1 MKHDSILLVLGVGRS
16 TDNSQNGV
24 LNEIDQIEGS
34 ETEIEGKRNRNSEC
48 SNGLIISII
57 DSDLGA
63 GCSSLPAK
71 CVASNKASCTLNNC
85 KDQCN
90 VNCCNG
96 AASKK
101 CTIPT
106 CIRCKDATATAT
118 CNSNT
123 ASQCKLDS
131 D

>member
-1 MKHDSILLVLGVGRS
+1 MSQHACYHINVVVFEFGNIQVEYTTSILL
-16 TDNSQNGV
+16 
-24 LNEIDQIEGS
+24 LNV
-34 ETEIEGKRNRNSEC
+34 
-48 SNGLIISII
+48 LIISVI
-57 DSDLGA
+57 DPDLGA

-71 CVASNKASCTLNNC
+71 CVASNKASCTPNNC

-106 CIRCKDATATAT
+106 CKSCKDATAIAT
-118 CNSNT
+118 CNANRVN
-123 ASQCKLDS
+123 QCKLDS